1 MAHLSAGADKRNW
14 FVREKALLEQW
25 KYLKELGLNTSGEGR
40 PWTTCD
46 LMVRRTGEP
55 TAVRRGTLLLP
66 DCAVMT
72 SPGLREFDSMPL
84 WLGPLECGRLRPVSA
99 G

>member
-1 MAHLSAGADKRNW
+1 MEIPEGAWSQR
-14 FVREKALLEQW
+14 V
-25 KYLKELGLNTSGEGR
+25 GEGR
-40 PWTTCD
+40 LWTTWD

-72 SPGLREFDSMPL
+72 SPGLREFAPVAMDPWNVAGAGAGRYL
-84 WLGPLECGRLRPVSA
+84 PVEGAARPFTGVAGAALGAAC
-99 G
+99 

>member
-1 MAHLSAGADKRNW
+1 VEIPEGAW
-14 FVREKALLEQW
+14 SQHV
-25 KYLKELGLNTSGEGR
+25 GEGR
-40 PWTTCD
+40 PWTTWF
-46 LMVRRTGEP
+46 LLVRRTGEP

-84 WLGPLECGRLRPVSA
+84 RLRTPGMWPAPA
-99 G
+99 GICRLRAQRDRSRV

>member
-1 MAHLSAGADKRNW
+1 VEIPEGAWSQR
-14 FVREKALLEQW
+14 V
-25 KYLKELGLNTSGEGR
+25 GEGR
-40 PWTTCD
+40 LWTTWD

-72 SPGLREFDSMPL
+72 SPGLRAFSSVSRWL
-84 WLGPLECGRLRPVSA
+84 WTPRMWPGPAPAGICRLRAQRGRSRV
-99 G
+99 